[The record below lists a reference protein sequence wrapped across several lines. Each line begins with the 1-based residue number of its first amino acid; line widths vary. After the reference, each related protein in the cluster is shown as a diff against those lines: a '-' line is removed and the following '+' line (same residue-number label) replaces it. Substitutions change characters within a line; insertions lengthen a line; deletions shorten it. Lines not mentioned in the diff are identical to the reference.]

1 MYFVTLSIIQYSQHT
16 TLQVME
22 GSIYET
28 SHQGKFGSFELVKY
42 MTGMKE
48 TIVIRNLI
56 CSKQS
61 KISQIMHTQPFLDG

>member
-16 TLQVME
+16 TLRVME

-48 TIVIRNLI
+48 KLNDRY
-56 CSKQS
+56 
-61 KISQIMHTQPFLDG
+61 